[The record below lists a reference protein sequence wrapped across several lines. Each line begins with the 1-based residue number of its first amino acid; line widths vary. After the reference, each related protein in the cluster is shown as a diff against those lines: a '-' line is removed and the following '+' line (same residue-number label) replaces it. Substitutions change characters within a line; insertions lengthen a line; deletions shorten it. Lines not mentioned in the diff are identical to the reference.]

1 MREQLVVIGGGWAGC
16 AAALAAVKKGLPVT
30 LVERTDRL
38 LASGLVG
45 GIMRNNGRYSA
56 AEELKLMGAGEL
68 IDITD
73 AAARHSGIDFP
84 GHRHASLYDV
94 EKVELPVERLL
105 LESGVRLLR
114 QSRAVDALTRDG
126 IVEAVRVLQGDGE
139 DGKDGV
145 NGVNGVNG
153 GDGGG
158 REELL
163 LRGTVFIDAGGT
175 AGPLRNCSRFGNGC
189 AMCIYR
195 CPTFGPRVSIA
206 VKAGAAERRILRRG
220 GAPGYFSGSCELEPA
235 SLALWLREEVREKG
249 VVVIPLPAR
258 ALTPQSSLSIQIK
271 ACRQY
276 SSEAYAHNLILLDT
290 GAIKMMVP
298 YLPLSILRS
307 LHGLEEAVFR
317 DPLGGG
323 RGNSIRFSGIIERDR
338 RLLVPPLKNLFA
350 AGERAGLS
358 LGHTEAMVTG
368 TLAGHNAWRLSR
380 GEELLQ
386 LPRGCVCGELIAL
399 TALADLPA
407 GGSEKYEVVYSLSGG
422 PLWEHLR
429 RQNLYSTDTAAIKR
443 RLDRLGLLGIFA
455 AK

>member
-1 MREQLVVIGGGWAGC
+1 MVGGGWAGC
-16 AAALAAVKKGLPVT
+16 AAALAAAKKGLPVT

-45 GIMRNNGRYSA
+45 GIMRNNGRYTA

-68 IDITD
+68 IAITD
-73 AAARHSGIDFP
+73 AAARHRGIDFP

-94 EKVELPVERLL
+94 ERVELPVEKLL

-114 QSRAVDALTRDG
+114 QSRAVDVLTRDG
-126 IVEAVRVLQGDGE
+126 TIEALRVLQGEGEVNKEGKGKGRGDGE
-139 DGKDGV
+139 EKGK
-145 NGVNGVNG
+145 
-153 GDGGG
+153 
-158 REELL
+158 ELL

-175 AGPLRNCSRFGNGC
+175 AGPPGNCSRFGNGC

-206 VKAGAAERRILRRG
+206 VKAGAAERAILRRG

-235 SLALWLREEVREKG
+235 SLDRRLLAQVREKG
-249 VVVIPLPAR
+249 VVVIPLPPR

-290 GAIKMMVP
+290 GAVKMMVP
-298 YLPLSILRS
+298 YLPLSILRRLS
-307 LHGLEEAVFR
+307 GFEEAVFR

-323 RGNSIRFSGIIERDR
+323 RGNSIRFSGIIERDG

-368 TLAGHNAWRLSR
+368 TLAGYNAWRLSR
-380 GEELLQ
+380 EEEPLE
-386 LPRGCVCGELIAL
+386 LPRGCVCSELIAL
-399 TALADLPA
+399 TGYDA
-407 GGSEKYEVVYSLSGG
+407 GRGEKCGLSEIVYSLSGG
-422 PLWEHLR
+422 PLWEHLQ
-429 RQNLYSTDTAAIKR
+429 RQKLYSTDPAAIGR
-443 RLDRLGLLGIFA
+443 RLEGLGLLGIFTA
-455 AK
+455 NPSLQKRS